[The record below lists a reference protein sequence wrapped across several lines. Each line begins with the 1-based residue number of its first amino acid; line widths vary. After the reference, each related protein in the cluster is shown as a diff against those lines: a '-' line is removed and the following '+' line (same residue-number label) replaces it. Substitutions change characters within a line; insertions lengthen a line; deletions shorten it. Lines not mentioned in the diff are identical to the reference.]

1 MYLPVFLVYESAK
14 TSDCIASFD
23 TFSKLD
29 ILELRDREKDA
40 PSFLSEKLQQSNIIV
55 LRNIDKKTLLS
66 SLIVWHYL
74 QISNH
79 RILLFFSFFS
89 S

>member
-40 PSFLSEKLQQSNIIV
+40 PSFLSEKSSNIIV
-55 LRNIDKKTLLS
+55 LRNINQKLCYPVLLCGIIYSKTT
-66 SLIVWHYL
+66 IEFY
-74 QISNH
+74 
-79 RILLFFSFFS
+79 FFF
-89 S
+89 